1 MPLLPEQQ
9 RALAYARRR
18 GTESSLAEIR
28 NRVAGTYAE
37 VEALAAGVSP
47 EAARRRPRPDSWSI
61 QEVVDHLIESDR
73 PAVGQL
79 ADLLAGVSVEHPI
92 AASLQ
97 SPDPPGTGWQEL
109 LERFREVHRQIL
121 TLLDSATDDLPLTA
135 TAPVQMVVKCA
146 MPDGR
151 LEPVPWLER
160 FDWKAF
166 AILLHAHNREHIAQI
181 QRILAAPG

>member
-1 MPLLPEQQ
+1 MTPPEQQ
-9 RALAYARRR
+9 KALDYVRRR
-18 GTESSLAEIR
+18 GTESTLAEIR
-28 NRVAGTYAE
+28 RRVAGTYSE
-37 VEALAAGVSP
+37 VEALAESISFD
-47 EAARRRPRPDSWSI
+47 AARQRPRPDAWSV

-73 PAVGQL
+73 PAVRQL

-97 SPDPPGTGWQEL
+97 SPSPLEADWQVL
-109 LERFREVHRQIL
+109 LEGFREVHRQIL
-121 TLLDSATDDLPLTA
+121 DLLDKATDDLPLTA

-146 MPDGR
+146 TPDGR
-151 LEPVPWLER
+151 LEPVSWLER

-181 QRILAAPG
+181 QRILGIQG